1 MRRYETIYN
10 GKGGDANGISECL
23 RVVWGGEDL
32 SRQELAGYLQ
42 ISRGSYT
49 NYEIGARGIP
59 AEVLIKLADYYNV
72 GIDYLV
78 GRTKNPK
85 KE

>member
-1 MRRYETIYN
+1 MFARCVRR
-10 GKGGDANGISECL
+10 G
-23 RVVWGGEDL
+23 DL

-49 NYEIGARGIP
+49 NYEIGARGITV
-59 AEVLIKLADYYNV
+59 EVFIKLADYYNV
-72 GIDYLV
+72 SVDYLM

>member
-1 MRRYETIYN
+1 M
-10 GKGGDANGISECL
+10 
-23 RVVWGGEDL
+23 
-32 SRQELAGYLQ
+32 Q

-72 GIDYLV
+72 SIDYLV

-85 KE
+85 RNK

>member
-1 MRRYETIYN
+1 MPMEYPNVCALCEEGGFET
-10 GKGGDANGISECL
+10 GRSTF
-23 RVVWGGEDL
+23 
-32 SRQELAGYLQ
+32 AGYLQ

-59 AEVLIKLADYYNV
+59 AEVFIKLADYYNV
-72 GIDYLV
+72 SVDYLM

>member
-23 RVVWGGEDL
+23 RVVWGGGDL

-59 AEVLIKLADYYNV
+59 AEVLITLALIIWWEEQKIQKRN
-72 GIDYLV
+72 
-78 GRTKNPK
+78 K
-85 KE
+85 

>member
-1 MRRYETIYN
+1 MFARCVRR
-10 GKGGDANGISECL
+10 G
-23 RVVWGGEDL
+23 DL

-59 AEVLIKLADYYNV
+59 AEVFIKLADYYNV
-72 GIDYLV
+72 SVDYLM

-85 KE
+85 KEEVKPDRGKTCPV

>member
-1 MRRYETIYN
+1 MFARCVRR
-10 GKGGDANGISECL
+10 G
-23 RVVWGGEDL
+23 DL

-59 AEVLIKLADYYNV
+59 AEVFIKLADYYNV
-72 GIDYLV
+72 SVDYLM
-78 GRTKNPK
+78 GKNK
-85 KE
+85 KSKKGISKTGQG

>member
-1 MRRYETIYN
+1 MKQFIME
-10 GKGGDANGISECL
+10 
-23 RVVWGGEDL
+23 RVVMPMEYPNVCALCEEGGDL

-59 AEVLIKLADYYNV
+59 VEVFIKLADYYNV
-72 GIDYLV
+72 SVDYLM

>member
-1 MRRYETIYN
+1 MFARCVRR
-10 GKGGDANGISECL
+10 G
-23 RVVWGGEDL
+23 DL
-32 SRQELAGYLQ
+32 SRQARAGYLQ
-42 ISRGSYT
+42 ILRGSYT

-59 AEVLIKLADYYNV
+59 AEVFIKRADYYNV
-72 GIDYLV
+72 SVDYLM

>member
-1 MRRYETIYN
+1 MKQFIME
-10 GKGGDANGISECL
+10 
-23 RVVWGGEDL
+23 RVVMPMEYPNVCALCEEGDL

-59 AEVLIKLADYYNV
+59 AEVFIKLADYYNV
-72 GIDYLV
+72 SVDYLM

>member
-1 MRRYETIYN
+1 MFARCVRR
-10 GKGGDANGISECL
+10 G
-23 RVVWGGEDL
+23 DL

-72 GIDYLV
+72 SVD
-78 GRTKNPK
+78 
-85 KE
+85 